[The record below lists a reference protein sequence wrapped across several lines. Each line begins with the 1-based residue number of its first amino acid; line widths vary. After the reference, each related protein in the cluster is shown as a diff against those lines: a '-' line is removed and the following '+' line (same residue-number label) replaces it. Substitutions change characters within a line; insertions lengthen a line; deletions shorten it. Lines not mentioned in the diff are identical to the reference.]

1 MWMPQLKKPLK
12 MIMKLIF
19 EVICIMNIEK
29 VTEVIKNHYRCE
41 DREYYRNI
49 GGSDCGGY
57 ISSIKEV
64 PDKNTLKCCAYEVRI
79 YEWSITTDMY
89 GTDLGGPFDYRCD
102 YKELVF
108 IDRSTYVVEETQ
120 RLEGL
125 SPEEELNELPEEPE
139 DDLEL

>member
-1 MWMPQLKKPLK
+1 
-12 MIMKLIF
+12 
-19 EVICIMNIEK
+19 
-29 VTEVIKNHYRCE
+29 
-41 DREYYRNI
+41 
-49 GGSDCGGY
+49 
-57 ISSIKEV
+57 
-64 PDKNTLKCCAYEVRI
+64 
-79 YEWSITTDMY
+79 MY

-125 SPEEELNELPEEPE
+125 SPEEELNELTEEPE